1 METCAVCKADL
12 GKFDTIW
19 AAEGKLYCSE
29 RCGLSQH
36 LENFR
41 EIAEELAPSDIGI
54 KSKMDVLIEY
64 IMINHECDY
73 ELANIVA
80 HDLAKHIDD
89 MIAEA
94 VYEGGA

>member
-1 METCAVCKADL
+1 METCEVCKADL

-29 RCGLSQH
+29 RCGISVLHDNFYALS
-36 LENFR
+36 E
-41 EIAEELAPSDIGI
+41 EIAPSDIGI
-54 KSKMDVLIEY
+54 QGKMDVLIEY
-64 IMINHECDY
+64 IMLSHECDY
-73 ELANIVA
+73 ELASIVA